1 MAITNGYVTLAEIK
15 SALRI
20 TDTIDDTRLEACV
33 QRASRWV
40 DQQCG
45 RFFYQQ
51 SGTYDFTVI
60 NPYKVRITD
69 LATATGLVVTSDDDN
84 NGTFT
89 TTWTIETDFR
99 LALTDAPAYGQP
111 YTFIEINVYKFI
123 PYTRVRVAG
132 TFGWPAIPEPVKEA
146 TLLLAIR
153 LFKRP
158 DAPLGVAGFGEM
170 GAVMVRGTDLDARA
184 LVAPYVRVGIA

>member
-20 TDTIDDTRLEACV
+20 TDSIDDTRLEKCV

-40 DQQCG
+40 DQQTG

-51 SGTYDFTVI
+51 AGTYEFTVI

-69 LATATGLVVTSDDDN
+69 LATATGLVVTSDDNNDN
-84 NGTFT
+84 TFT
-89 TTWTIETDFR
+89 GTWVYNVDYR
-99 LALTDAPAYGQP
+99 LEPTEAPAYGNPFNFLVSQDA
-111 YTFIEINVYKFI
+111 EWI
-123 PYTRVRVAG
+123 PDTRIRVAG
-132 TFGWPAIPEPVKEA
+132 TFGYPAIPDPIAEA

-158 DAPLGVAGFGEM
+158 DAPLGVAGFGEL
-170 GAVMVRGTDLDARA
+170 GVVMVRGSDLDARN
-184 LVAPYVRVGIA
+184 LIMPFIRVAIA

>member
-20 TDTIDDTRLEACV
+20 TDSIDDVRLEKCV

-40 DQQCG
+40 DQQTG

-51 SGTYDFTVI
+51 AGTYDFTVI

-69 LATATGLVVTSDDDN
+69 LATATGLVVTSDDNNDN
-84 NGTFT
+84 TFT
-89 TTWTIETDFR
+89 GTWVYNVDYR
-99 LALTDAPAYGQP
+99 LEPTEAPVYGIPFNFLVAQDA
-111 YTFIEINVYKFI
+111 EWI
-123 PYTRVRVAG
+123 PDTRIRVAG
-132 TFGWPAIPEPVKEA
+132 TFGYPAVPDPIAEA

-158 DAPLGVAGFGEM
+158 DAPLGVAGFGEL
-170 GAVMVRGTDLDARA
+170 GVVMVRGSDLDARN
-184 LVAPYVRVGIA
+184 LIMPYIRVAIA

>member
-20 TDTIDDTRLEACV
+20 TDAIDDTRLEKCV
-33 QRASRWV
+33 ERASRWV

-60 NPYKVRITD
+60 NPYKLRISD

-84 NGTFT
+84 NNSFSG
-89 TTWTIETDFR
+89 TWTINIDFN
-99 LALTDAPAYGQP
+99 LIPTESPIYGNPFTFLTVIDNYFVPD
-111 YTFIEINVYKFI
+111 
-123 PYTRVRVAG
+123 TRVRVVG
-132 TFGWPAIPEPVKEA
+132 TFGWPAVPAPISEA

-184 LVAPYVRVGIA
+184 LVAPFIRVGVA